1 MDIYGLNQN
10 LMERNMYT
18 QRTQDAQAQIDR
30 INKTNVQNAGL
41 NDQLAEQT
49 RKGFEEVQDGTEEGE
64 GVAKTVEGVAGLRE
78 TLGGIAAKN
87 TEKAA
92 STKELIGDPSE
103 ALAGRADAVGGATK
117 QGSEEIAARKLI
129 SERPEVLTEA
139 GVDPEEA
146 IKSAQAADVES
157 GEVKASEQGSSAVE
171 SSEARAPATPAEP
184 APQPTAEGRS
194 GLGGAEGGS
203 EAVEGVVSDAKAQ
216 ATATATKAGKG
227 LATRA
232 ITGLTGVTEETAG
245 KVIKV
250 AGVAGALATG
260 GLDIAADIKAGG
272 IAGADWEEKA
282 SNVGGIVGSGLEVFG
297 AAAGATGIGAP
308 IGAIAE
314 LAGFGISAI
323 SGLFGVEGA
332 AREAIK
338 QKEEAPPPKTKVSLL
353 KGEVASSAQGTI
365 ATSSQSG
372 GRQSVQ

>member
-18 QRTQDAQAQIDR
+18 QRTQDAQARIDE

-49 RKGFEEVQDGTEEGE
+49 RKGFEEVQDGSEEGE

-87 TEKAA
+87 TERAA

-194 GLGGAEGGS
+194 GLGGS

-216 ATATATKAGKG
+216 ATAAATKAGKG

-250 AGVAGALATG
+250 AGVAGAVATG

-314 LAGFGISAI
+314 LAGFGSSAI

-338 QKEEAPPPKTKVSLL
+338 QKSEAPPPKTKVSLL